1 MEKWP
6 FKFKL
11 TREERALE
19 REIHRYVPVPK
30 AKYEEIAQALARRK
44 KEAVLH
50 IRMNRHDLDSL
61 KKKAKRFG
69 IGYQTFIAE
78 ILHHFAI

>member
-11 TREERALE
+11 TAEERALE
-19 REIHRYVPVPK
+19 REIDAYVPVSK
-30 AKYEEIAQALARRK
+30 AKFDEIAKALARRK

-50 IRMNRHDLDSL
+50 IRINQQDLDNL
-61 KKKAKRFG
+61 KKKAKRYG
-69 IGYQTFIAE
+69 LRYQTFISE
-78 ILHHFAI
+78 FLHRLAA